1 MRRVRMNVRT
11 KIFFGNLLPIGLM
24 VVLAYFSYLSLQSLL
39 TAISAVDD
47 AYEVIEKAQ
56 DIRQAAVDMGFSLRG
71 YLLTGEDTFLR
82 EYESRS
88 ASVREASDALK
99 GSLQDPSQIQLLN
112 ELQSAVDDWIAKA
125 IMPAIDVRKL
135 LKGSESESQMRAI
148 IGINFDRQYVERF
161 QELISKFIQA
171 EKQRLM
177 AGKGDSNASAEASGR
192 VVFVGSLIVIGL
204 SCVISFVISGR
215 ITRPLLDA
223 VDFAA
228 SAAKGDL
235 SKRLQVK
242 SKDEIGRLCQLLN
255 EMIANLSVYTKQ
267 MLQGASVLSSSAA
280 EIAATIG
287 QLAAS
292 TSKTSAAIAQTTAT
306 VEEVRQAAQVSGE
319 QASKVVQSAGRSEQ
333 ISDAGKA
340 ATEETINRINDIQ
353 YNMENISGTVVR
365 LNEHSQAIENI
376 VDSVQD
382 IADQSH
388 LLAVNASIEAARAG
402 EQGKG
407 FAVVAHEIK
416 TLADR
421 SKAATDQI
429 RSILEETKRWINAV
443 VMSAEQGTNAVQA
456 GVSQSGQAGESIT
469 VLTRSV
475 IEASQAAQVIHSSIE
490 QQFAGVN
497 QVSQAMVGIEQAVQ
511 QNLTGIRQL
520 EAAAR
525 GLEELSSSLR
535 ELATRFTT

>member
-11 KIFFGNLLPIGLM
+11 KIFLGNLLPIGLM
-24 VVLAYFSYLSLQSLL
+24 VILAYFSYLSLQSLL
-39 TAISAVDD
+39 TSISAVDD
-47 AYEVIEKAQ
+47 AHGVIEKAQ
-56 DIRQAAVDMGFSLRG
+56 NIRQAAVDMGFTLRG
-71 YLLTGEDTFLR
+71 YLLTGEDSFLK

-99 GSLQDPSQIQLLN
+99 GSLRDPSQIQMLN
-112 ELQSAVDDWIAKA
+112 ELQSAVEDWIAKA
-125 IMPAIDVRKL
+125 IMPAIDVRRL
-135 LKGSESESQMRAI
+135 LKGSESESQMKAI

-161 QELISKFIQA
+161 QELISKFIEA

-177 AGKGDSNASAEASGR
+177 AGKNDSNASAEASGR

-215 ITRPLLDA
+215 ITRPLLEA
-223 VDFAA
+223 VDFAG
-228 SAAKGDL
+228 SAAEGDL

-242 SKDEIGRLCQLLN
+242 SRDEIGRLSQLLN

-267 MLQGASVLSSSAA
+267 VLQGASVLSSSAA

-292 TSKTSAAIAQTTAT
+292 TSKTSAAITQTTAT
-306 VEEVRQAAQVSGE
+306 VEEVRQAARVSGE
-319 QASKVVQSAGRSEQ
+319 QASKVVESAGRTAQ
-333 ISDAGKA
+333 ISDTGKT
-340 ATEETINRINDIQ
+340 ATEETIQRINDIQ
-353 YNMENISGTVVR
+353 SNMENISSTVVR

-407 FAVVAHEIK
+407 FAVVAQEIK
-416 TLADR
+416 SLADQ

-429 RSILEETKRWINAV
+429 RSILDETKRWINAV
-443 VMSAEQGTNAVQA
+443 VMSAEQGTNAVLA
-456 GVSQSGQAGESIT
+456 GVSQSGQAGESIAL
-469 VLTRSV
+469 LTRSV
-475 IEASQAAQVIHSSIE
+475 VEASQAAQVIHSSIE

-511 QNLTGIRQL
+511 QNLTGISQL
-520 EAAAR
+520 ESAAR